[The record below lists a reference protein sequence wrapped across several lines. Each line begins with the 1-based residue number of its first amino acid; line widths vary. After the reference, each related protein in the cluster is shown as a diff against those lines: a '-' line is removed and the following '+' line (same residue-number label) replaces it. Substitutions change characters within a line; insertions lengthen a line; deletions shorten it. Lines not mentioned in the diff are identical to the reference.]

1 MWWLLW
7 LFYFNCSIVINST
20 GTTLFLYL
28 PVAQNKPMSKQMRK
42 CFTCVF
48 ATLAV
53 TFIVFSLDICELPPF
68 LYESRVFS
76 LYRTYT
82 GLVFKLLVCS
92 HCFIGWQQV
101 NNSWKNNSLEF
112 NQNCKHLAASTSM
125 VMPSDCLNI
134 IHNEWMFHREQ
145 GPDIFLLWSVWNAPG
160 IFASMAQLAC
170 ATCMK
175 RQIVISWEMQHSL
188 LSICL
193 EASFVI

>member
-1 MWWLLW
+1 MFYLCICHSSCNIYSILSRYLW
-7 LFYFNCSIVINST
+7 VTPLSIWKPCLFPLC
-20 GTTLFLYL
+20 
-28 PVAQNKPMSKQMRK
+28 
-42 CFTCVF
+42 
-48 ATLAV
+48 
-53 TFIVFSLDICELPPF
+53 
-68 LYESRVFS
+68 
-76 LYRTYT
+76 
-82 GLVFKLLVCS
+82 LVFKLLVCS

-160 IFASMAQLAC
+160 IFTSMAQLAC

>member
-7 LFYFNCSIVINST
+7 LFYFNCSIVITST
-20 GTTLFLYL
+20 ETTLFLYL

-42 CFTCVF
+42 CFTCVI

-68 LYESRVFS
+68 LYESRVFP

-145 GPDIFLLWSVWNAPG
+145 GQTYSYCDQSEMHQEFLLVWLN
-160 IFASMAQLAC
+160 
-170 ATCMK
+170 
-175 RQIVISWEMQHSL
+175 
-188 LSICL
+188 
-193 EASFVI
+193 

>member
-1 MWWLLW
+1 MFYLCNCHSSCNIYSILSRYLW
-7 LFYFNCSIVINST
+7 VTPLSIWKPCLFPLC
-20 GTTLFLYL
+20 
-28 PVAQNKPMSKQMRK
+28 
-42 CFTCVF
+42 
-48 ATLAV
+48 
-53 TFIVFSLDICELPPF
+53 
-68 LYESRVFS
+68 
-76 LYRTYT
+76 
-82 GLVFKLLVCS
+82 LVFKLLVCS

>member
-1 MWWLLW
+1 MWWLLR
-7 LFYFNCSIVINST
+7 LFYFNCSIVITST

-82 GLVFKLLVCS
+82 
-92 HCFIGWQQV
+92 GWQQV

-160 IFASMAQLAC
+160 IFTSMAQLAC

>member
-1 MWWLLW
+1 M
-7 LFYFNCSIVINST
+7 FYLFNCHPSCNIYSILSWYLWVTPLSIWKPC
-20 GTTLFLYL
+20 LFPL
-28 PVAQNKPMSKQMRK
+28 
-42 CFTCVF
+42 C
-48 ATLAV
+48 
-53 TFIVFSLDICELPPF
+53 
-68 LYESRVFS
+68 
-76 LYRTYT
+76 
-82 GLVFKLLVCS
+82 LVFKLLVCS

-101 NNSWKNNSLEF
+101 NYSWKNNSLEF

-160 IFASMAQLAC
+160 IFTSMAQLAC